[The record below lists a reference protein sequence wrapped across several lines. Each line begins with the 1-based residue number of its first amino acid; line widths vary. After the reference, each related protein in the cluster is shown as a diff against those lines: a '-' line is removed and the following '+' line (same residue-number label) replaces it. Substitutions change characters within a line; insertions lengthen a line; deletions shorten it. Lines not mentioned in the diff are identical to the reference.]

1 MWLGLL
7 LVLAGC
13 GYIIDAFGLILVRDY
28 ALEIS
33 AFSFVGEAL
42 LMLWL
47 LARGRRIRLPDDSPA

>member
-1 MWLGLL
+1 MLKRLL
-7 LVLAGC
+7 L
-13 GYIIDAFGLILVRDY
+13 
-28 ALEIS
+28 ALTFVS